1 MAFQKKSKR
10 VQPLKPKDKELSKN
24 VTPLSLEDAVLTFD
38 GHKTY
43 FKRLRYKGCPKLNHA
58 GKAIGEFPEAT
69 VLELMHR
76 DAFVREIHN
85 ILSKCSDKA
94 RTGHNHFMRLISY
107 VSALDQDGRNTDF
120 SEENVLWYI
129 NFLQEKVLKNE
140 IKVSTYSEF
149 KGSIIYF
156 LRQLNCHSLIRK
168 IPPAKGVAESVT
180 PHPTLSDDDLIK
192 IAKKLMH
199 SYKLFASHVISGT
212 ELSICPL
219 FDEEELK
226 NHGLS
231 EEQIDRLRFNAK
243 RRITHANW
251 QNQLSRLALMIVALW
266 TGANLGP
273 LCQLKRHDAVF
284 RNGDGDNYRFNSV
297 KARALYAEQE
307 LGFGFVK
314 RTKQFIENW
323 LLVSEKFSADE
334 NSPLFPIYERGGAI
348 ISTKGYLNPQIPIN
362 KALKYHGYPNIT
374 TSTFRKT
381 RSNIM
386 MRAYNDVFKVAEANN
401 SSVETVAKDYLHG
414 VPEHHQMRLAGA
426 FSAQQKISSGIE
438 KSTAIE
444 ESILTFK
451 DPFTKDEWKKK
462 NNRSATKTP
471 TGFRC
476 TDPFGK
482 KAASSLKAYDGFSG
496 ASHGACVDFLGCFE
510 CSNHALV
517 AETDD
522 IWLMLSFKDSILE
535 TMSRP
540 SFNSSPG
547 ERFEKISRAVD
558 SILERYKKTDQAA
571 FREAVSLNNAKPH
584 PLYDSAASIDDLL
597 ELYT

>member
-1 MAFQKKSKR
+1 MAFQKKNKR
-10 VQPLKPKDKELSKN
+10 VQPLKPKDQELPKSA
-24 VTPLSLEDAVLTFD
+24 TPLSLEDAVLTFD

-69 VLELMHR
+69 SLEFMHR
-76 DAFVREIHN
+76 DAFVREMHN
-85 ILSKCSDKA
+85 TLSKCSDKS
-94 RTGHNHFMRLISY
+94 RTGHGHFNRLTSY
-107 VSALDQDGRNTDF
+107 VAALDQDGRNADF
-120 SEENVLWYI
+120 SEENILWYM
-129 NFLQEKVLKNE
+129 NLLQEKMLKNE
-140 IKVSTYSEF
+140 IKVSSYSVI
-149 KGSIIYF
+149 KGTMSYF
-156 LRQLNCHSLIRK
+156 LSQFNYHSLIRK
-168 IPPAKGVAESVT
+168 MPPAKGVAESIT
-180 PHPTLSDDDLIK
+180 PHPTLSDDNLIK
-192 IAKKLMH
+192 TAKKLMH
-199 SYKLFASHVISGT
+199 GYKLFAGHVISGI
-212 ELSICPL
+212 EPSICPL

-226 NHGLS
+226 NHGLP
-231 EEQIDRLRFNAK
+231 EKQIERLRFNAK

-251 QNQLSRLALMIVALW
+251 QNQLSRLALMIVAMW

-273 LCQLKRHDAVF
+273 LCQLKRNDAVF
-284 RNGDGDNYRFNSV
+284 MKDDGDNYRFNSV

-323 LLVSEKFSADE
+323 LLVSEKFSVDE
-334 NSPLFPIYERGGAI
+334 NSPLFPIYERGGAK
-348 ISTKGYLNPQIPIN
+348 ISNKGYLRPQSNIN
-362 KALKYHGYPNIT
+362 DALKYHGYPNIT
-374 TSTFRKT
+374 TSIFRKT

-414 VPEHHQMRLAGA
+414 VPEQHQMRLAGA
-426 FSAQQKISSGIE
+426 FSAQQKISSGVE
-438 KSTAIE
+438 KSTAVE

-451 DPFTKDEWKKK
+451 DPFTKDEWTEK
-462 NNRSATKTP
+462 NNRSANKTP

-522 IWLMLSFKDSILE
+522 IWLMLSFKDSTLE
-535 TMSRP
+535 SMSRP
-540 SFNSSPG
+540 SFNSNPG
-547 ERFEKISRAVD
+547 ERFEKILRTVE
-558 SILERYKKTDQAA
+558 SILEKYRKTDQEA
-571 FREAVSLNNAKPH
+571 FGEAVRLNNAKSH
-584 PLYDSAASIDDLL
+584 PLYDSESSIDDLL
-597 ELYT
+597 ELYA

>member
-1 MAFQKKSKR
+1 MAFQKKNKR
-10 VQPLKPKDKELSKN
+10 IQPAKPKDKELSEGG
-24 VTPLSLEDAVLTFD
+24 TPLSLEDAVLTFD

-43 FKRLRYKGCPKLNHA
+43 FKKLRYKGCPKLNHV
-58 GKAIGEFPEAT
+58 GKAIGEFPKAT
-69 VLELMHR
+69 ALEFMHR
-76 DAFVREIHN
+76 DAFVREMHN
-85 ILSKCSDKA
+85 ILGKCSDKS
-94 RTGHNHFMRLISY
+94 RTGHGHFNRLTLY
-107 VSALDQDGRNTDF
+107 VAALDQDDKNTDF
-120 SEENVLWYI
+120 SEENVLWYM
-129 NFLQEKVLKNE
+129 NLLQERLLKGQ
-140 IKVSTYSEF
+140 IKPSTYSQF
-149 KGSIIYF
+149 KGTISYF
-156 LRQLNCHSLIRK
+156 LRQLNCHSLIRR

-192 IAKKLMH
+192 TAKKLMYG
-199 SYKLFASHVISGT
+199 YKVFSACVISVT
-212 ELSICPL
+212 EPSICPL
-219 FDEEELK
+219 FDEKELK
-226 NHGLS
+226 NHGLP
-231 EEQIDRLRFNAK
+231 EEQIERLRFNAK

-251 QNQLSRLALMIVALW
+251 QNQLSRLALMIVAMW

-273 LCQLKRHDAVF
+273 LCQLKRNDAVF
-284 RNGDGDNYRFNSV
+284 MKDDGDNYRFNSV

-323 LLVSEKFSADE
+323 LLVSEKFSVDE
-334 NSPLFPIYERGGAI
+334 NSPLFPIYERGGAK
-348 ISTKGYLNPQIPIN
+348 ISTKGYLNPQIHIN
-362 KALKYHGYPNIT
+362 NALKYHGYPNIT

-401 SSVETVAKDYLHG
+401 SSAETVAKDYLHG
-414 VPEHHQMRLAGA
+414 VPEQHQMRLAGA

-438 KSTAIE
+438 KSEAVE

-471 TGFRC
+471 IGFRC

-482 KAASSLKAYDGFSG
+482 RAASSLKAYDGFSG
-496 ASHGACVDFLGCFE
+496 ASHGACVDFLGCFK

-535 TMSRP
+535 SMSRP

-547 ERFEKISRAVD
+547 ERFEKILRTVD
-558 SILERYKKTDQAA
+558 SILEKYKKIDQSA